1 MTHMTRD
8 AVAAVAL
15 TLMAIAVLLP
25 FSAAI
30 LVDSSTVRG
39 TVVDEH
45 GDALVGARVE
55 VAGLEG
61 VNATTGPGGLYS
73 LDVSPSEAGY
83 NITFSYPDRAPVT
96 AWTGP
101 LAPLGQAVVNATLRP
116 LPPSAT
122 LHVGII
128 PIETGQQYGNYGLRM
143 DYIHVTNATGTPL
156 FERTERA
163 TSFDFTV
170 SAPGSYVVRGTRPG
184 YYDVTVDVTVG
195 KGESLQVT
203 IDLNGHKKPNY
214 GVVRG
219 TVTFRGAPVPNATV
233 TAVPDDGTQ
242 SYEAF
247 TREDGNYT
255 LQLPPGNYSVRA
267 QAEGYARTS
276 HAVRVV
282 AGDVYS
288 VDAALSE
295 AQEPRGLMDSPLAWV
310 MLIVTVVALAAVAV
324 WASARQRASRAAK
337 EAEAAAE
344 RTVECPACGAVAPE
358 DADKCPACGGT
369 FPWRGFR
376 CPECGA
382 QLALDARRCGE
393 CGNERFD
400 LHRGA

>member
-1 MTHMTRD
+1 MTSLARAPV
-8 AVAAVAL
+8 AVILAAMGL
-15 TLMAIAVLLP
+15 AVLLP
-25 FSAAI
+25 LSGAIIIDSA
-30 LVDSSTVRG
+30 TVRG

-55 VAGLEG
+55 IAGLEG
-61 VNATTGPGGLYS
+61 VSATTGPGGVYS
-73 LDVSPSEAGY
+73 LDVPSSEAGY
-83 NITFSYPDRAPVT
+83 NVTFSYPDRAPLT

-122 LHVGII
+122 LRVGII

-170 SAPGSYVVRGTRPG
+170 PAPGSYVVRGTRPG
-184 YYDVTVDVTVG
+184 YYDVSVTVNVG

-203 IDLNGHKKPNY
+203 IDLAGHKKPNY
-214 GVVRG
+214 GVVQG
-219 TVTFRGAPVPNATV
+219 VVTFKGTPVPNTTV
-233 TAVPDDGTQ
+233 TAVPDDDTQ
-242 SYEAF
+242 SYKAF
-247 TREDGNYT
+247 ARQDGSYT

-267 QAEGYARTS
+267 EAEGYARAS

-282 AGDVYS
+282 AGETYT

-295 AQEPRGLMDSPLAWV
+295 AQEPRGLMDSPLAWAL
-310 MLIVTVVALAAVAV
+310 LIATIVALAAVAV
-324 WASARQRASRAAK
+324 WASARQRASRTAR
-337 EAEAAAE
+337 EAEARAA
-344 RTVECPACGAVAPE
+344 RTVECPSCGALAPE
-358 DADKCPACGGT
+358 DAEACPACGGT

-382 QLALDARRCGE
+382 QLAIDARRCGE

-400 LHRGA
+400 LHRGV

>member
-1 MTHMTRD
+1 MTPLTR
-8 AVAAVAL
+8 AMVAIAIG
-15 TLMAIAVLLP
+15 TLAIAVLLP
-25 FSAAI
+25 PSAAI
-30 LVDSSTVRG
+30 IINSATVRG

-45 GDALVGARVE
+45 GDALVGVMVE
-55 VAGLEG
+55 VVGQEG

-101 LAPLGQAVVNATLRP
+101 LASLGQAVVNATLRP

-122 LHVGII
+122 LRAGII
-128 PIETGQQYGNYGLRM
+128 PIQTGQQYGNYGLRM
-143 DYIHVTNATGTPL
+143 DFIHVTNATGTAP

-163 TSFDFTV
+163 TAFDFV
-170 SAPGSYVVRGTRPG
+170 VPAPGSYAVRGTRPG

-195 KGESLQVT
+195 KGETLQVT
-203 IDLNGHKKPNY
+203 IDLTGHKRPNY

-219 TVTFRGAPVPNATV
+219 VVTFKGAPLPNVTV
-233 TAVPDDGTQ
+233 TAVPDDGTRA
-242 SYEAF
+242 YEAT
-247 TREDGNYT
+247 TRDDGNYT

-267 QAEGYARTS
+267 EAEGYARAS

-282 AGDVYS
+282 AGESYT

-295 AQEPRGLMDSPLAWV
+295 AQEPRGLMDSPLAWGL
-310 MLIVTVVALAAVAV
+310 LIATVVALAAIAV
-324 WASARQRASRAAK
+324 WASARQREARAVR
-337 EAEAAAE
+337 EAEAAAA

-358 DADKCPACGGT
+358 DADKCPACGGA

-382 QLALDARRCGE
+382 QLPLDARRCGE